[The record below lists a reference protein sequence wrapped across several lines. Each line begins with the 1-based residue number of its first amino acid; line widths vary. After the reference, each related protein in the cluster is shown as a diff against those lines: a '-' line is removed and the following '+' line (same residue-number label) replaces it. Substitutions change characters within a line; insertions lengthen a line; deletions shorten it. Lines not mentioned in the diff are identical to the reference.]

1 MTPDTQA
8 TDERVAE
15 CRFYDTLTIA
25 ELSQVLK
32 NSVGSW

>member
-1 MTPDTQA
+1 MTPDNHA

-15 CRFYDTLTIA
+15 CRFCDALTVA